1 MLRYLA
7 DEGFRHAITR
17 QLRARG
23 VDVVTA
29 QDAGLVSKP
38 DPEILEWAARQ
49 ERIVITSDVSTM
61 PDHAYGR
68 MHAGLPMP
76 GVFVAH
82 QNTGIGV
89 IVEELHTIAA
99 CSADREWENQVRHIP
114 LR

>member
-7 DEGFRHAITR
+7 DEGFRHAITH
-17 QLRARG
+17 QLRTRG
-23 VDVVTA
+23 VDVVIA

-38 DPEILEWAARQ
+38 DPEILEWAASQ

-61 PDHAYGR
+61 PDDAYGR

-76 GVFVAH
+76 GSFVVH
-82 QNTGIGV
+82 QSTGIGAL
-89 IVEELHTIAA
+89 VEELHTIAV
-99 CSADREWENQVRHIP
+99 CSLDREWENQVRYIP